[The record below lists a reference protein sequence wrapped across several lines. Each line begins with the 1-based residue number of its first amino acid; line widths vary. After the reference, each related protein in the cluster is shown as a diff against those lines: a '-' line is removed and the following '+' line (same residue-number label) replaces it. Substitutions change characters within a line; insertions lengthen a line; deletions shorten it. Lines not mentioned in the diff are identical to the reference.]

1 MDDNDKL
8 KPGQKLTP
16 EIAAELDAHVEKSM
30 RDGAYCRLEEIA
42 IAAEYRVSTRTVRRS
57 RARVEAAW
65 RRAGGRR
72 DLTAERADW
81 LERNRASQRD
91 MRLIG
96 KDPHSLMLTEARVL
110 GLMQADRLI
119 VEQRQSTQDPTTPE
133 GRAALLSD
141 LRALP
146 RELLAEALTAPSAQ
160 EPPVEPDE

>member
-72 DLTAERADW
+72 DLTTERADW

-96 KDPHSLMLTEARVL
+96 KDPHSLMMTEARVL

-119 VEQRQSTQDPTTPE
+119 VENRMTQDPTTPE
-133 GRAALLSD
+133 GRAALLAD

-146 RELLAEALTAPSAQ
+146 RELLTEALTVPSVP